1 MRGANYNSPG
11 QALSADD
18 RRVKLLHQV
27 RILYEL
33 LPTTQWIHLAAILVV
48 FGLLLRHVDTSLLS
62 SWLGFVLM
70 ILLFRIFI
78 TNYYKKS
85 VKTLDNAEYWF
96 NWFLVGTT
104 LYGIM
109 WSTTAILLIPA
120 EDPKIAGFTALI
132 LAGLAAG
139 GVAVSSV
146 SIKVFIV
153 YAVSTMLPYASFLI
167 SSGQNPQ
174 SSIGLLIF
182 MFCLLISIV
191 AYHVNSFFTSLI
203 DLQLRTDILEQK
215 IKRESEK
222 RRFAEKALLDNT
234 LEEGLADMI
243 RQQSRIIRD
252 QQGLSQDDED
262 KVLLAKDTEEMSSHE
277 LKLLRYVEL
286 LNETLLSNIN
296 SATVFLNNALDSS
309 LNETQKKNIQLV
321 EKILH
326 DAKYSIEKSFS
337 ELQPY
342 NASVVKIITD
352 NKKEKI
358 NIRRMLIYLTHE
370 IPLLYKAKYIT
381 IKRKI
386 DKRIP
391 QELFGNKAA
400 LEQIIHQILTNAFK
414 FSDGGTINVVVDL
427 VGEDADQLTLRFRIA
442 DTGVGMSREKVHH
455 LQSGPIPEQPV
466 SGLDIIKYLVAKLG
480 GELAS
485 ESTPGL
491 GTTVEVTLSLM
502 KYEES
507 ASYSDSVLTRS

>member
-1 MRGANYNSPG
+1 MRVDNNSSAD
-11 QALSADD
+11 QALVADA

-48 FGLLLRHVDTSLLS
+48 FGLLLRHVDTSLLL

-85 VKTLDNAEYWF
+85 AKTLDNAEYWF

-109 WSTTAILLIPA
+109 WSATATLLIPA

-174 SSIGLLIF
+174 SSIGILLFI
-182 MFCLLISIV
+182 FCLLISIV

-203 DLQLRTDILEQK
+203 DLQLKTHMLEQE

-234 LEEGLADMI
+234 LEESLADMI
-243 RQQSRIIRD
+243 RQQSRIIKHN
-252 QQGLSQDDED
+252 QGQSQDDKEST
-262 KVLLAKDTEEMSSHE
+262 LLDKDTEEMSAQE
-277 LKLLRYVEL
+277 LRLLQYVEL
-286 LNETLLSNIN
+286 LNETLLSNVK
-296 SATVFLNNALDSS
+296 SAAVFLNNVLDSS
-309 LNETQKKNIQLV
+309 LNETQKKNVQIV
-321 EKILH
+321 EKILR

-342 NASVVKIITD
+342 NATVVKIITN

-358 NIRRMLIYLTHE
+358 NIRRLLIYLTHD

-391 QELFGNKAA
+391 QEVFGNKAA

-414 FSDGGTINVVVDL
+414 YSDGGTINIAVEL
-427 VGEDADQLTLRFRIA
+427 AGEDAEQFILNFRIA
-442 DTGVGMSREKVHH
+442 DTGIGMNRKTVDY
-455 LQSGPIPEQPV
+455 LRNAPIPEQPV

-480 GELAS
+480 GDLKVD
-485 ESTPGL
+485 STPGV
-491 GTTVEVTLSLM
+491 GSTIEVKLSLL
-502 KYEES
+502 KFEEP
-507 ASYSDSVLTRS
+507 ASYSDAVLTRS